1 MKKHSVFIV
10 LISLIVA
17 LGGFLLG
24 FDSAVI
30 SGAVPF
36 YRGVFGLESGSLLL
50 GLSVSAIIFGAMG
63 GNFIG
68 GILADIFGR
77 KLVLIMTAAL
87 FTFCALATSLT
98 SNLTFFIIARIIG
111 GLGVGMS
118 ILVAPMYIAEI
129 APREKRGTLVSINQL
144 NIVLGIS
151 AAYFS
156 NYFILQKVTD
166 PDLNWRWMLGVGSI
180 PAILYFLLLYII
192 PQSPRWLALKNRD
205 EEARKT
211 LSNIGGEAY
220 AAQVFKEIKESIGKS
235 EESSGI
241 NFREVFQKKMTLILI
256 IGLGIA
262 FFQQITG
269 INAIFYYAP
278 MIFGMAGGGQDSAFA
293 QAIILGLTNVV
304 FTVVAM
310 FLIDRLGR
318 KPLLIIGSIGIMI
331 SLSIAGFAFKSAKY
345 SISDNGRVKILQEAS
360 SNKESVPADL
370 TILENGL
377 NNLANKAYDSEL
389 AFFKDVKKEIGA
401 GNYDNFKSVIL
412 ENSISMNA
420 VLVLIGLILYVASFA
435 ISLGPV
441 MWALLSEIF
450 PNKMRGVMISIVG
463 TWNSIVSFSVATVFP
478 KELEVIGSGN
488 TYLIF
493 AFLGFLTLLF
503 VLKFVPETKG
513 KSLEELETIL
523 VRH

>member
-1 MKKHSVFIV
+1 MKKHNVFII

-36 YRGVFGLESGSLLL
+36 YRNVFGLENGSLLL
-50 GLSVSAIIFGAMG
+50 GLSVSAIIFGAIG

-98 SNLTFFIIARIIG
+98 SNLAFFIIARMIG

-151 AAYFS
+151 AAYFT

-166 PDLNWRWMLGVGSI
+166 PSLNWRWMLGIGAI
-180 PAILYFLLLYII
+180 PAVLYFLLLYII

-205 EEARKT
+205 NEARET
-211 LSNIGGEAY
+211 LVKIGGEQY
-220 AAQVFKEIKESIGKS
+220 ANQVFKEIKESIGKS
-235 EESSGI
+235 QEHSGI
-241 NFREVFQKKMTLILI
+241 NFRQVFQKKMTLILI

-278 MIFGMAGGGQDSAFA
+278 MIFGMAGGGQDAAFA
-293 QAIILGLTNVV
+293 QAIILGLTNVA

-318 KPLLIIGSIGIMI
+318 KPLLIIGSIGIMV
-331 SLSIAGFAFKSAKY
+331 SLSMAGFAFKAAKY
-345 SISDNGRVKILQEAS
+345 NLSDQALAKIMQEAAKNEES
-360 SNKESVPADL
+360 SAADL
-370 TILENGL
+370 AVLESGL
-377 NNLANKAYDSEL
+377 HSLANTEYDNEI
-389 AFFKDVKKEIGA
+389 AFFKETKKQIGPE
-401 GNYDNFKSVIL
+401 NYNNFKSLIL

-450 PNKMRGVMISIVG
+450 PNRMRGVMISIVG
-463 TWNSIVSFSVATVFP
+463 TWNSVVSFSVATIFP
-478 KELEVIGSGN
+478 TELEVIGSSL
-488 TYLIF
+488 TFLIY

-523 VRH
+523 VKN